1 MTERELAYVIA
12 PVIGGMLFVAL
23 IGLIIFVSMARKKR
37 SQHGKYNPQKQEYN
51 GLRYEMS
58 TLKQMK
64 LPNEERLI

>member
-1 MTERELAYVIA
+1 MNERELAYVIA

-23 IGLIIFVSMARKKR
+23 IGLIIFISMARKKR